1 MSSYFAVQYEHME
14 EKSEKRQ
21 VEIKTNQ
28 TLNNYIKELQDDVKL
43 NEYNLR
49 EKSLMCSSM
58 WAKWTSYLFLEKENL
73 QRIAEAKQKI
83 IKKKMSESKV
93 QDSVLRMKSED
104 KLSENDENVKRLNV
118 LSKQTQDNIDFIER
132 SLNIFANLGFSIKN
146 SVEVLKLNLSH

>member
-1 MSSYFAVQYEHME
+1 MKVME
-14 EKSEKRQ
+14 EKVEKRR
-21 VEIKTNQ
+21 VEIKTNS
-28 TLNNYIKELQDDVKL
+28 TLSNYVKELQEDVKL

-49 EKSLMCSSM
+49 EKSLMCSSI

-73 QRIAEAKQKI
+73 QRIAETKQKI
-83 IKKKMSESKV
+83 IKKKMAQNKM
-93 QDSVLRMKSED
+93 QDTVLRMKSED

-132 SLNIFANLGFSIKN
+132 SLNILANFGFSIKN

>member
-1 MSSYFAVQYEHME
+1 ME
-14 EKSEKRQ
+14 EKVEKRR
-21 VEIKTNQ
+21 VEIKTNS
-28 TLNNYIKELQDDVKL
+28 TLSNYVKELQEDVKL

-49 EKSLMCSSM
+49 EKSLMCSSI

-73 QRIAEAKQKI
+73 QRIAETKQKI
-83 IKKKMSESKV
+83 IKKKMAQNKM
-93 QDSVLRMKSED
+93 QDTVLRMKSED

-132 SLNIFANLGFSIKN
+132 SLNILANFGFSIKN